1 MLNQEALLETAKFIL
16 WCMNMWCNHCRPV
29 DLGSLTGAEAVLR
42 IAGHTVCDN
51 EVEMTVTIDGV
62 VYDYKELFAEEDE
75 PFS

>member
-1 MLNQEALLETAKFIL
+1 MLNQETLLETAKFIL

-62 VYDYKELFAEEDE
+62 VYAYKELFAEEDE
-75 PFS
+75 SFS

>member
-1 MLNQEALLETAKFIL
+1 MDQKTLRETAKFIL

-62 VYDYKELFAEEDE
+62 VYAYKELFAEEDE
-75 PFS
+75 SFS

>member
-1 MLNQEALLETAKFIL
+1 MDQKTLRETAKFIL
-16 WCMNMWCNHCRPV
+16 WCMNRWCNHCRPV

-62 VYDYKELFAEEDE
+62 VYAYKELFAEEDE
-75 PFS
+75 PWF